1 VAKPQD
7 IVART
12 FQFALRIIELANQ
25 LDDGRGPSRVLT
37 RQILRSGTSIGANIE
52 EAQAAESKAD
62 FTHKYNIALKEARET
77 KYWLRL
83 ISASNRSVNTDLD
96 SLIKKSDEICRIIAQ
111 IIINARKQNENFFYF
126 YLFTFYLIQCL
137 RI

>member
-1 VAKPQD
+1 MAKPQD

-12 FQFALRIIELANQ
+12 FQFALRIIQVANQ
-25 LDDGRGPSRVLT
+25 LDDGRGSIRVLT

-83 ISASNRSVNTDLD
+83 IKASNESKQMDLD
-96 SLIKKSDEICRIIAQ
+96 FLIKKSDEICRIIAK
-111 IIINARKQNENFFYF
+111 IVINARKSK
-126 YLFTFYLIQCL
+126 
-137 RI
+137 

>member
-1 VAKPQD
+1 MAKPQD

-12 FQFALRIIELANQ
+12 FQFALSIIELANQ
-25 LDDGRGPSRVLT
+25 LDDGRDSSRVLT
-37 RQILRSGTSIGANIE
+37 RQILRSGTFIGANIE

-83 ISASNRSVNTDLD
+83 ISASKFAKKNRHGF
-96 SLIKKSDEICRIIAQ
+96 SDQ
-111 IIINARKQNENFFYF
+111 GVG
-126 YLFTFYLIQCL
+126 
-137 RI
+137 

>member
-1 VAKPQD
+1 MVKPQD

-12 FQFALRIIELANQ
+12 FQFALSIIELANQ
-25 LDDGRGPSRVLT
+25 LDDSRGSSRVLT

-62 FTHKYNIALKEARET
+62 FTHKYNIALKEAHET

-83 ISASNRSVNTDLD
+83 ISASDGPKNTD
-96 SLIKKSDEICRIIAQ
+96 
-111 IIINARKQNENFFYF
+111 
-126 YLFTFYLIQCL
+126 
-137 RI
+137 